1 MIQVS
6 FNLPLNK
13 RLHLKLVKR
22 RQDPI
27 EPILPKVESVKNIR
41 KGSKISR
48 YFRFIFE
55 NKRLRRILG
64 FNMPIVI
71 FASSV
76 IPQFQTVNSQTI
88 DAENIVLSTQNTEIV
103 TQKSVRYPTEG
114 VKITQKFSFYHP
126 ALDIDGKTGDPIYPF
141 MNGVVREIGFSN
153 YGYGNAILIN
163 HGNGLNSLYAH
174 LSKILV
180 KEGDL
185 VTTQTKIGEMGKTG
199 RSTGDHLHFEI
210 RKDGIPFDPI
220 LVLPK
225 N

>member
-22 RQDPI
+22 RADSI
-27 EPILPKVESVKNIR
+27 DPILPTLEKVKNIR
-41 KGSKISR
+41 KGSKFSR
-48 YFRFIFE
+48 YFRLIFE
-55 NKRLRRILG
+55 NKRIRKILG

-71 FASSV
+71 IASS
-76 IPQFQTVNSQTI
+76 ILPQTKGFNYEEIKT
-88 DAENIVLSTQNTEIV
+88 ENIVVSVQNTETT
-103 TQKSVRYPTEG
+103 TQKGVRFPTEE
-114 VKITQKFSFYHP
+114 VKITQEFKFYHP
-126 ALDIDGKTGDPIYPF
+126 GIDLDGITGDPIYPF
-141 MNGVVREIGFSN
+141 MAGTVSDIHFSN

-163 HGNGLNSLYAH
+163 HGNGINSLYAH

-180 KEGDL
+180 KKGDF
-185 VTTQTKIGEMGKTG
+185 VTIQTKIGEMGKTG
-199 RSTGDHLHFEI
+199 RATGDHLHFEI
-210 RKDGIPFDPI
+210 RKDQIPFDPL